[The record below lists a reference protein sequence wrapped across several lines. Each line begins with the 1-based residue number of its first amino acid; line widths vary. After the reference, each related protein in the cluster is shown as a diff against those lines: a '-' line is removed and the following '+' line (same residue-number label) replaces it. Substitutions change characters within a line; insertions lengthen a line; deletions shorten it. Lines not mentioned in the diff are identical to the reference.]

1 MNEKPTDTTNYKA
14 AYERQKIARELAE
27 KKLEDR
33 SRELFEASE
42 SLIQAYNRLK
52 DQKAHIIHQEKLAT
66 IGQLSAGIAH
76 EINNPTGF
84 VKSNLQS
91 LKRYAANITNALSD
105 IDNFIQSPP
114 KNLTIKDM
122 FIEVKEKWD
131 IDYILE
137 DITDTIDESNEG
149 IARIETIVK
158 SLKNFS
164 RPDKDTH
171 EAYSINECIEN
182 TLKLISGGIKHRA
195 QINVNLENVPFILGN
210 SGTMSQ
216 VLLNLFVNA
225 ADAIEENGI
234 IDIST
239 YSRKKEIVINVTDN
253 GSGIPKELYSKI
265 FDPFF
270 TTKEVGHGTG
280 LGLSISH
287 GIIKKHGGRI
297 EVDSKENVG
306 TTFSIILPIPEN
318 T

>member
-1 MNEKPTDTTNYKA
+1 MNEKTTNTTNYKA
-14 AYERQKIARELAE
+14 AYERQKIARERAE
-27 KKLEDR
+27 KNLEDR

-42 SLIQAYNRLK
+42 SLRMAYNRLK

-91 LKRYAANITNALSD
+91 LKRYATNITNALSD
-105 IDNFIQSPP
+105 IDNFIQNQP

-137 DITDTIDESNEG
+137 DIGDTIDESNEG

-171 EAYSINECIEN
+171 ELYSINECIEN
-182 TLKLISGGIKHRA
+182 TLKLVSGDIKYHTK
-195 QINVNLENVPFILGN
+195 INVVLKDIPLILGN
-210 SGTMSQ
+210 SGAMSQ
-216 VLLNLFVNA
+216 VILNLLVNA
-225 ADAIEENGI
+225 ADAIKKNGI
-234 IDIST
+234 INIST
-239 YSRKKEIVINVTDN
+239 YSIKEEIYIDVTDN
-253 GSGIPKELYSKI
+253 GSGMPKELYSKV

-297 EVDSKENVG
+297 TVDSKENIG
-306 TTFSIILPIPEN
+306 TTFSIILPIPKI